1 MSPML
6 PNSQLDEIAV
16 DYIVSVLQQLGDDER
31 FDVEE
36 FINVMTAYIP
46 ELGDINRYVLSP
58 SLSVTK
64 SYWT

>member
-16 DYIVSVLQQLGDDER
+16 DYIVSVLQQLGDDES

-36 FINVMTAYIP
+36 FTA
-46 ELGDINRYVLSP
+46 L
-58 SLSVTK
+58 K
-64 SYWT
+64 MKK